1 MNIVLSAGV
10 VLAGNAVLNFINNI
24 TVIVIAAITLI
35 AIVKLAPLIMRG
47 RATQII
53 TTIAVITVVVYFANN
68 TSAFNSIGNFFANM
82 FK

>member
-10 VLAGNAVLNFINNI
+10 VLASNAVLNFINNI
-24 TVIVIAAITLI
+24 TVIVIAAITLL
-35 AIVKLAPLIMRG
+35 AIGKLAPLILKG

-53 TTIAVITVVVYFANN
+53 TTVAVISVVVYFANN
-68 TSAFNSIGNFFANM
+68 TEAFNSIGNFVANM

>member
-10 VLAGNAVLNFINNI
+10 VLASNAVLNFINNI
-24 TVIVIAAITLI
+24 TVIVIAAITLL
-35 AIVKLAPLIMRG
+35 AIGKLAPLILKG

-53 TTIAVITVVVYFANN
+53 TTVAVISVVVYFANN
-68 TSAFNSIGNFFANM
+68 TEAFNSIGNFFANM